1 VRSGRSLADCH
12 SNTETGNASNRV
24 QLEENM
30 AVRDYGRFVCEYV
43 LHPVRVGAIAPS
55 SRGLAH
61 RMVQWIDWDSVESVV
76 EYGPGTGA
84 FTAQI
89 LQSKQPGTDFFAVEL
104 NSQFAATLATR
115 FPDVTIFEESVANI
129 EELCRQQGVSGVDAI
144 ICGLPWAAFS
154 DQDQTAYMD
163 AMMNVLKPGGHFATF
178 AYLQGMLLPAA
189 HRFRKKLQSYFG
201 EVHLSPTVWWNLP
214 PAFVYQC
221 RR

>member
-1 VRSGRSLADCH
+1 
-12 SNTETGNASNRV
+12 
-24 QLEENM
+24 
-30 AVRDYGRFVCEYV
+30 
-43 LHPVRVGAIAPS
+43 
-55 SRGLAH
+55 
-61 RMVQWIDWDSVESVV
+61 MVQWIDWESVDAVV

-104 NSQFAATLATR
+104 NSQFAATLAAR
-115 FPDVTIFEESVANI
+115 FPDVSILEDSVANI

-144 ICGLPWAAFS
+144 VCGLPWAAFS
-154 DQDQTAYMD
+154 DRDQTAYME
-163 AMMNVLKPGGHFATF
+163 AMMKVLKPGGHFATF

-189 HRFRKKLQSYFG
+189 RRFRKKLQSYFG
-201 EVHLSPTVWWNLP
+201 EVHLSPTVWWNAP